1 MPLKPGSLLT
11 LVLTPLAVARS
22 LVVNSGQEMEVLK
35 GNLLLLD
42 TQFVLEF
49 ALGSSL
55 DTGNRVFE
63 R

>member
-1 MPLKPGSLLT
+1 
-11 LVLTPLAVARS
+11 
-22 LVVNSGQEMEVLK
+22 MEVLI

-63 R
+63 G

>member
-1 MPLKPGSLLT
+1 MPSKPGFLLT

-22 LVVNSGQEMEVLK
+22 LVVNSGEEMEVLK

-55 DTGNRVFE
+55 DTSNRVFE
-63 R
+63 G